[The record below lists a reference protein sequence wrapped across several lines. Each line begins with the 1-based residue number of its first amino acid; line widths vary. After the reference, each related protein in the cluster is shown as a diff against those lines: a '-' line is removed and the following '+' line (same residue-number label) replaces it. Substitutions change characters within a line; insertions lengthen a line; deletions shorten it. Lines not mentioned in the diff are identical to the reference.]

1 MWISVDWEVTIDRAE
16 HLVFSTADKMS
27 KATLVGDDSQKNILY
42 CMKCL
47 FVFLKRVLD
56 QALLKKN
63 SSYEEKEQKWLE
75 MALILAGISLIYAF
89 KFNTNFQMNLPE
101 TMLSSPV

>member
-1 MWISVDWEVTIDRAE
+1 MLKVDKSIQILSVNLKNNSTLQMWISVDWEVTIDRAE

-63 SSYEEKEQKWLE
+63 SSYEEKEQ
-75 MALILAGISLIYAF
+75 
-89 KFNTNFQMNLPE
+89 
-101 TMLSSPV
+101 

>member
-1 MWISVDWEVTIDRAE
+1 
-16 HLVFSTADKMS
+16 
-27 KATLVGDDSQKNILY
+27 
-42 CMKCL
+42 
-47 FVFLKRVLD
+47 
-56 QALLKKN
+56 
-63 SSYEEKEQKWLE
+63 